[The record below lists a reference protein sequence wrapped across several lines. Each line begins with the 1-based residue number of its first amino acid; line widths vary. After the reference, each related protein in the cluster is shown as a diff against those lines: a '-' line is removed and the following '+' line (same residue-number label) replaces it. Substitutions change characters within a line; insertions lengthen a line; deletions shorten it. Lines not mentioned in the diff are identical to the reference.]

1 MMMNETIAE
10 MIWLS
15 VMADA
20 KRPIE
25 MNMKAMKKK
34 TMMVPKEPMPN
45 VPPKPIVTKMWI
57 MTLRN
62 MTT

>member
-1 MMMNETIAE
+1 MMNETMAE

-34 TMMVPKEPMPN
+34 TTMARMFSRLK
-45 VPPKPIVTKMWI
+45 
-57 MTLRN
+57 RS
-62 MTT
+62 